1 MSCVK
6 NDSLSSSFPICLPLM
21 SFSYFIALA
30 SARTSSTLNQV
41 LKAVERWDMVA
52 LHLILVGNHQF
63 FSLLSMMFGRLFVDS
78 LYQIKEVLLCA
89 YFAEIFF
96 FIMNECQI
104 LSGAFSAS
112 FNRIYDFFFLT

>member
-1 MSCVK
+1 MGYGS
-6 NDSLSSSFPICLPLM
+6 
-21 SFSYFIALA
+21 LA
-30 SARTSSTLNQV
+30 SNLGGKPSVFLTIKYDVWET
-41 LKAVERWDMVA
+41 
-52 LHLILVGNHQF
+52 F
-63 FSLLSMMFGRLFVDS
+63 FVDS